1 MKKSMNIG
9 LILFLLLQACSGAEN
24 SENQI
29 INEPT
34 PQDTPINSPEG
45 NNPQPP
51 PEGK

>member
-34 PQDTPINSPEG
+34 PQDTPINSPE
-45 NNPQPP
+45 
-51 PEGK
+51 